1 MEIGKPSEAEFEQVI
16 QLANSMKLDV
26 TDASREQ
33 FIIVKDSNYVAA
45 FARIFPKGTLY
56 ELATL
61 GVVKTYRGQGLSML
75 LVEKLR
81 ELYPQLYLVTVIPE
95 YFKKLGF
102 EVSNEIPKELESK
115 YNQCELW
122 HGYGDPVV
130 MKCEA

>member
-1 MEIGKPSEAEFEQVI
+1 MEIRKPSKVEFEQVI
-16 QLANSMKLDV
+16 QLANAMKLDV
-26 TDASREQ
+26 TDANQEQ
-33 FIIVKDSNYVAA
+33 FIIVKDVGEVAA
-45 FARIFPKGTLY
+45 FARIFPKGKLH

-61 GVVKTYRGQGLSML
+61 GVVKSYRGQGLSML
-75 LVEKLR
+75 LINKLR
-81 ELYPQLYLVTVIPE
+81 ALYPELYLVTVIPE

-102 EVSNEIPKELESK
+102 EVSKEIPKELESK